1 MTMNKCYCECL
12 PLCLFDFR
20 PTHRIKCP
28 LSFYSM
34 GWWCQKSAHQCERF
48 DCFFSRFIRKIS
60 RLLSNSRNRRC
71 ADLRRASVTNV
82 MFVIYWFKLILC
94 SWWLWAFV
102 LSCLWNAWL
111 LAKLC
116 DFRFRQ
122 LNAHLEALLCWIKQ
136 LILENKLWEFRGTAK
151 FGVFEVNYY
160 RITTNT

>member
-1 MTMNKCYCECL
+1 MLLGHLRIMTMNKCYCECL

-82 MFVIYWFKLILC
+82 MFVIYWFKLMLC
-94 SWWLWAFV
+94 S
-102 LSCLWNAWL
+102 NAGEHLFWV
-111 LAKLC
+111 AYEMR
-116 DFRFRQ
+116 DFWQNCAIF
-122 LNAHLEALLCWIKQ
+122 ACVSWM
-136 LILENKLWEFRGTAK
+136 LI
-151 FGVFEVNYY
+151 
-160 RITTNT
+160 